1 MATVD
6 LPAGTIRY
14 EDTGGDGPVLV
25 LLHGLLMDHTQ
36 WRDVLPALDDYRCIL
51 PTLPL
56 GSHRAP
62 MRLDADLDLRG
73 QVNLVADFLDA
84 LDLREVTLVVSDW
97 GGGMLLTHV
106 GRDERVARL
115 VICPAEAF
123 DNYPPGLPGRIAALA
138 ARAPG
143 GVALALRQ
151 LRVRWLRRSPLLLGW
166 MAKRPLDDDLVEG
179 WTAPGLASAGVRR
192 DLRRYASAR
201 LDKAELIEMTESLA
215 RFDRPALVLW
225 ATEDKVMPRSHGARL
240 ADLLP
245 QGRLVEV
252 DDSYTLV
259 QLDRPDAVIRHLRDF
274 VAANEDESEEGT
286 G

>member
-6 LPAGTIRY
+6 LPAGTIGY

-36 WRDVLPALDDYRCIL
+36 WREVLPALDDYRCIL

-56 GSHRAP
+56 GSHRTP
-62 MRLDADLDLRG
+62 MRLDADLSLRG

-192 DLRRYASAR
+192 DLRRYASSR

-225 ATEDKVMPRSHGARL
+225 ATEDKVMPRSHGDRL

-259 QLDRPDAVIRHLRDF
+259 QLDRPDAVIRHLRNF
-274 VAANEDESEEGT
+274 VAANKDECEEGT